1 MFDTAGRSVDR
12 ESPDLPAKKYY
23 EEGGNKVKIRSE
35 VVYEV
40 TQNSVTKT
48 ITADREQLNF
58 LGKSDMGL
66 ADFLETGNIND
77 LYHDEKDNQEREVII
92 KDVKYEV
99 SGFEENQ
106 DAVIYSYIRTELYP
120 EMIQTVA
127 ENNSAEFE

>member
-1 MFDTAGRSVDR
+1 
-12 ESPDLPAKKYY
+12 
-23 EEGGNKVKIRSE
+23 
-35 VVYEV
+35 
-40 TQNSVTKT
+40 
-48 ITADREQLNF
+48 
-58 LGKSDMGL
+58 MGL